1 MHLIICNLSPADLF
15 KWLYSCELLIGFTG
29 NDYLCMSGIIPGSYV
44 AYKEAYQG
52 KKKLSYSS
60 VILCEISSK
69 ILEQNIVPNY
79 NQAF

>member
-1 MHLIICNLSPADLF
+1 M
-15 KWLYSCELLIGFTG
+15 
-29 NDYLCMSGIIPGSYV
+29 

-52 KKKLSYSS
+52 KKKPSYSS

-79 NQAF
+79 NQTF